1 MLKIKLDLIYGSL
14 GGVVV
19 SLLFFYMLSLIFIY
33 GAKFNFQ
40 LKYFNE
46 SR

>member
-1 MLKIKLDLIYGSL
+1 
-14 GGVVV
+14 
-19 SLLFFYMLSLIFIY
+19 LFFYMLSLIFIY